1 MLLKI
6 KPIEVFNLKKGGE
19 MCEYKLKN
27 VKKIEQFFCR
37 INRQIERLGNKD
49 VEKFQYQDAV
59 KIEELDSMIEA
70 MSPFFE
76 KKINQKQGVK
86 HD

>member
-1 MLLKI
+1 MQSRAKLT
-6 KPIEVFNLKKGGE
+6 EVFNLKKGGG

-59 KIEELDSMIEA
+59 KIEELDSMIEV

-76 KKINQKQGVK
+76 KNQKQGVK